1 MEKLLFQQ
9 RWLRELWK
17 VVHPGCM
24 SNEHHN
30 HHENSDTTENPYAKA
45 DAQFWNSLY
54 EERPARWSGNPNP
67 QLIAEASDLE
77 PGTALDVGCGE
88 GADALWLARRGWKVT
103 GTDISSVA
111 LGRAQAH
118 VEGEGVDI
126 EWLEADLTKW
136 DPQGAL
142 VRSGVRA
149 VLPHARTRARGIVP
163 CSRRS
168 GRARRAFADRGPLTS
183 RVADRAPSGHAPY
196 TRIRG
201 VAVHRWLEGVGLG
214 VAGT

>member
-77 PGTALDVGCGE
+77 PGTGTPTSVAAKVPTLCG
-88 GADALWLARRGWKVT
+88 WARRGWKVT

-118 VEGEGVDI
+118 VEGEGRRHRMAGSRPDEVGSAGGARSI
-126 EWLEADLTKW
+126 WCPAQFFHMLE
-136 DPQGAL
+136 P
-142 VRSGVRA
+142 
-149 VLPHARTRARGIVP
+149 ARGELFRALGDLVAPGGHLLIVGHSP
-163 CSRRS
+163 HESPTEHH
-168 GRARRAFADRGPLTS
+168 RAMLHTPEYVESLFTDG
-183 RVADRAPSGHAPY
+183 
-196 TRIRG
+196 
-201 VAVHRWLEGVGLG
+201 
-214 VAGT
+214 

>member
-24 SNEHHN
+24 SHEHHN

-136 DPQGAL
+136 DPQGRSFDL
-142 VRSGVRA
+142 VSAQFFHMLEPRA
-149 VLPHARTRARGIVP
+149 GNCSVLSEIWSRPAGI
-163 CSRRS
+163 C
-168 GRARRAFADRGPLTS
+168 
-183 RVADRAPSGHAPY
+183 
-196 TRIRG
+196 
-201 VAVHRWLEGVGLG
+201 
-214 VAGT
+214 

>member
-1 MEKLLFQQ
+1 
-9 RWLRELWK
+9 
-17 VVHPGCM
+17 M

-54 EERPARWSGNPNP
+54 EERPARWSGDPNP

-136 DPQGAL
+136 DPQGRSFDL
-142 VRSGVRA
+142 VSA
-149 VLPHARTRARGIVP
+149 QFFHMLERARGIVP